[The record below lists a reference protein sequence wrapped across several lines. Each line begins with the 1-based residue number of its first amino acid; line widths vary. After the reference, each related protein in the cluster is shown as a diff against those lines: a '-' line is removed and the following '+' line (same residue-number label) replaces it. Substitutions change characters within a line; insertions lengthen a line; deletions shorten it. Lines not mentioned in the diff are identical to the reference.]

1 LKSRIIAAVTL
12 FGALVFAAGFSMGAS
27 IGDMLDPAKVAPHIY
42 RVKLENSQVRVLDTT
57 VRNGEL
63 PPLHQHPDRLTVY
76 LNSCA
81 WLETTG
87 NGERRMQSYTTG
99 DVVWEAGMML
109 GGEPAKVVHDCR
121 LLEIELKNQPEE
133 VE

>member
-1 LKSRIIAAVTL
+1 MKSGIIAAV
-12 FGALVFAAGFSMGAS
+12 ALLGGLLFAAGFSMGAS
-27 IGDMLDPAKVAPHIY
+27 IGDLLDPAKVAPHIY
-42 RVKLENSQVRVLDTT
+42 RVKLENSQIRVLDTT

-63 PPLHQHPDRLTVY
+63 PPLHQHPDRLTVF

-87 NGERRMQSYTTG
+87 SGERRMQSFTTG
-99 DVVWEAGMML
+99 DVIWEAGMMH
-109 GGEPAKVVHDCR
+109 GGEAANVVHDCQ
-121 LLEIELKNQPEE
+121 LLEIELKKQREG